1 MCCVGYVVSL
11 SFCGLGTGTLCL
23 SETLLSR
30 NGVSVDCSVILYS
43 TLSVHSCGVHW
54 LFVHVVK
61 ENVLILDLWVCS
73 IPLLQVGQCVDTL
86 CKYLENIIQN
96 PSEEKFQK
104 IRMTN
109 RVYQD
114 RVAHMEGAQDFLIAA
129 GFKVEKLPYQD
140 GEEDFWVF
148 SEENLDSTE
157 TMQVSIS
164 FYTYIINQLY
174 NHYINMFSH
183 ILTCVLI

>member
-1 MCCVGYVVSL
+1 MNRVSA
-11 SFCGLGTGTLCL
+11 
-23 SETLLSR
+23 SR
-30 NGVSVDCSVILYS
+30 PVTLYS
-43 TLSVHSCGVHW
+43 TLSVHSCRVHW

-61 ENVLILDLWVCS
+61 ENVPILDLWVCS

-114 RVAHMEGAQDFLIAA
+114 RVAHVEGAQDFLIAA

-148 SEENLDSTE
+148 SEENLDSKE
-157 TMQVSIS
+157 TLHVSIS
-164 FYTYIINQLY
+164 FYTYVINQPV
-174 NHYINMFSH
+174 H
-183 ILTCVLI
+183 IYKYVQPHTNVYFNL

>member
-1 MCCVGYVVSL
+1 MVPSNVVQYIVCA
-11 SFCGLGTGTLCL
+11 F
-23 SETLLSR
+23 
-30 NGVSVDCSVILYS
+30 
-43 TLSVHSCGVHW
+43 
-54 LFVHVVK
+54 LFVPVVR
-61 ENVLILDLWVCS
+61 ENVLILHLWLCS
-73 IPLLQVGQCVDTL
+73 VPLLQVGQCVDTL

-96 PSEEKFQK
+96 PTEEKFQK

-148 SEENLDSTE
+148 SKENLDSEE
-157 TMQVSIS
+157 TQLVSICCD
-164 FYTYIINQLY
+164 TYIINQ
-174 NHYINMFSH
+174 ISSH
-183 ILTCVLI
+183 TLTCV

>member
-1 MCCVGYVVSL
+1 
-11 SFCGLGTGTLCL
+11 
-23 SETLLSR
+23 
-30 NGVSVDCSVILYS
+30 
-43 TLSVHSCGVHW
+43 
-54 LFVHVVK
+54 VHVVK
-61 ENVLILDLWVCS
+61 ENVLILDLWYV
-73 IPLLQVGQCVDTL
+73 PLPSLQVGQCVDTL

-148 SEENLDSTE
+148 SEEYPDSKE
-157 TMQVSIS
+157 TLQVSIS
-164 FYTYIINQLY
+164 FYTYLINQPMHVY
-174 NHYINMFSH
+174 KYVQPHTNMCFN
-183 ILTCVLI
+183 L